1 MSCTKKNLSC
11 RAEGQTSILVSL
23 QANNYNV
30 EITADGVGEK
40 AVDTMRLKLLK
51 RTPGYVAI
59 ATFGGHAA
67 KWYT

>member
-1 MSCTKKNLSC
+1 MSYTKKNLSC
-11 RAEGQTSILVSL
+11 RAEDQTSILVPL

-40 AVDTMRLKLLK
+40 AVDTMGLKLLK
-51 RTPGYVAI
+51 RTPGNVAI

-67 KWYT
+67 K

>member
-1 MSCTKKNLSC
+1 MSYTKKNLSC
-11 RAEGQTSILVSL
+11 RAEDQTSILVSL

-51 RTPGYVAI
+51 RTPGNVKCDSNFWG
-59 ATFGGHAA
+59 TCS
-67 KWYT
+67 

>member
-1 MSCTKKNLSC
+1 MSYTKKNLSC
-11 RAEGQTSILVSL
+11 RAEDQTSILVSL

-40 AVDTMRLKLLK
+40 AVDTMRLKFLK
-51 RTPGYVAI
+51 RTPGNVAI

-67 KWYT
+67 K

>member
-11 RAEGQTSILVSL
+11 RAEGQTIILVSL
-23 QANNYNV
+23 QANNYYV

-51 RTPGYVAI
+51 RTPGNVAI

>member
-1 MSCTKKNLSC
+1 MSYTKKNLSC
-11 RAEGQTSILVSL
+11 RAEDQTSILVSL

-40 AVDTMRLKLLK
+40 AVDTRILKLLK
-51 RTPGYVAI
+51 RTPGNVAT

-67 KWYT
+67 K

>member
-11 RAEGQTSILVSL
+11 RAEDQTSILVSL
-23 QANNYNV
+23 QANNYNL

-51 RTPGYVAI
+51 RTPGNVAI

-67 KWYT
+67 K

>member
-23 QANNYNV
+23 KANNYNV

-51 RTPGYVAI
+51 RTPGNVAI

-67 KWYT
+67 K